1 MLLLDTDN
9 ALGSS
14 SGDVD
19 DGFAVAALLASGLPI
34 AGLLSVAGNTSE
46 AEAAANNGTLGA
58 LAGYRGRYLRG
69 VRGVAA
75 AAEEGERID
84 RAFDLWS
91 GPGEPLRW
99 IALGPLTNLAAVLAA
114 ADRQD
119 LPHRNGEVVLVGG
132 TRTSLGRWPPF
143 WPMEF
148 NLTQDPAA
156 TAAVFASSLPLTV
169 VPLDQGRRLRA
180 GPRRLAELSGPLGGH
195 LRRGSRRWLLRNLR
209 VKGRASLALF
219 DLLAAAYVIAPE
231 FVHLEETA
239 TRLAARTRVEF
250 GKGGRPVRS
259 VRGFDGE
266 AIWQSCRTLI
276 NGEA

>member
-1 MLLLDTDN
+1 MLLVDTDN

-14 SGDVD
+14 AGDVD
-19 DGFAVAALLASGLPI
+19 DGFAVAALLASGLPV

-46 AEAAANNGTLGA
+46 AEAAANNRALGG
-58 LAGYRGRYLRG
+58 LAGFRGRYLRG
-69 VRGVAA
+69 VAGAA
-75 AAEEGERID
+75 DDGERID
-84 RAFDLWS
+84 RAVEIWG

-114 ADRQD
+114 ADRQN
-119 LPHRNGEVVLVGG
+119 LPHRIGEVVLVGG
-132 TRTSLGRWPPF
+132 NRASLGRWPPV

-148 NLTQDPAA
+148 NLTKDRAA

-169 VPLDQGRRLRA
+169 VPLDQARRLRA
-180 GPRRLAELSGPLGGH
+180 DRRRLAELSGPLGEH
-195 LRRGSRRWLLRNLR
+195 LRRGSRRWLVRNLR

-231 FVHLEETA
+231 FVHLEETTA
-239 TRLAARTRVEF
+239 RLAARTRVDF
-250 GKGGRPVRS
+250 GKGGRPVRL
-259 VRGFDGE
+259 VRGFDDG
-266 AIWQSCRTLI
+266 AIWECCRRLI